1 MDGSQAVLAVTIAGA
16 FVFGMVIVLLSC
28 LKPQLAGQLNVPE
41 ERVTGLWAGMNLI
54 LVPMAFL
61 GGLLC
66 DLWDV
71 RAVFVLGCVL
81 IALALLGL
89 RWATSYRAALLAF
102 LVTGIGGGFL
112 STASIVLMPAAFF
125 GRHEASASLNMGNVF
140 FALGALVA
148 PTLCDV
154 LLRASGFRRTLGAG
168 ALLCLIPLVLIAFVS
183 KEDANIGQSRPDLL
197 MLLRDPM
204 LWLAGAVFFLY
215 APLEGCLHTWGSTYL
230 QNVGHSE
237 RKAAHLIAG
246 FWSCFLLGRLVMAY
260 FQHWRIL
267 DERWDPWVVVLL
279 ALGAT
284 VTLANLAGTVKRGSA
299 TTGLL
304 LLGFFLGPI
313 FPTLI
318 GFLFSMYPNAPGT
331 SFGTMFAIGSAGSVV
346 FAPVIGARFH
356 RQSAHRAL
364 RIPLFLGMLLMIV
377 ALFLGLAMG

>member
-1 MDGSQAVLAVTIAGA
+1 MGGSQAVLAVTVAGA

-28 LKPQLAGQLNVPE
+28 LKPQLAGRLNVPE
-41 ERVTGLWAGMNLI
+41 ERVAGLWAGMNLL

-61 GGLLC
+61 GGLLA

-71 RAVFVLGCVL
+71 RVVLLAGCVL
-81 IALALLGL
+81 IALGLLAL
-89 RWATSYRAALLAF
+89 RWATTYRGALVAF
-102 LVTGIGGGFL
+102 LVTGVGGGFL
-112 STASIVLMPAAFF
+112 STASIVLMPSAFF

-140 FALGALVA
+140 FALGALLA

-154 LLRASGFRRTLGAG
+154 LLRWGGFRRALGTG
-168 ALLCLIPLVLIAFVS
+168 ALLALVPLLLLAVVRR
-183 KEDANIGQSRPDLL
+183 EDANPGQPRPDVLE
-197 MLLRDPM
+197 LLRDPM

-230 QNVGHSE
+230 QNVGHTE

-246 FWSCFLLGRLVMAY
+246 FWSCFLLGRLAMAY

-267 DERWDPWVVVLL
+267 DEHWDPWVVVLL
-279 ALGAT
+279 SLCAT

-318 GFLFSMYPNAPGT
+318 GLLFNHYPNEPGT
-331 SFGTMFAIGSAGSVV
+331 AFGTMFAIGSAGSVF

-356 RQSAHRAL
+356 RTSAQSAL
-364 RIPLFLGMLLMIV
+364 RIPLVLGMLLMIV
-377 ALFLGLAMG
+377 SLFFGLAIG